1 MLTIPDRRGPISAS
15 VLSMLTGGP
24 ATRAAEVRVLASE
37 VADPLADG
45 DLQLALACCYEL
57 HYRGL
62 RGVDDRW
69 EWDPSLLAVR
79 AVLEEVVER
88 ALRDLVGPQATTT
101 GTVWG
106 DLRELVAADD
116 GPPLSL
122 HLARWATADQ
132 FRDFLVQRSIYHL
145 READSHTFGIP
156 RLAGRAKAALVEIQ
170 ADEYG
175 NGDVDR
181 MHSSLF
187 AQTMREL
194 GLSDTYGGYWDDASA
209 QTLASVNALSM
220 MGLHRRHR
228 GALAGHLAALEM
240 TSTEPNRN
248 YGNGLR
254 RLGFGPRATAFYDEH
269 VEADAV
275 HEQVASVDLCGSLVA
290 AEPRLRSDV
299 LWGAGCCLA
308 LDAAAGRALLE
319 GWSDAELSVGA

>member
-24 ATRAAEVRVLASE
+24 ATRAGEVRVLASE

-79 AVLEEVVER
+79 AVLEGIVER
-88 ALRDLVGPQATTT
+88 ALRELVHPPETTT

-106 DLRELVAADD
+106 DLQALVAADD
-116 GPPLSL
+116 GPALSL

-181 MHSSLF
+181 MHSALF

-194 GLSDTYGGYWDDASA
+194 GLSDAYGRYWNDASPR
-209 QTLASVNALSM
+209 TLASVNALSM

-275 HEQVASVDLCGSLVA
+275 HEQVASVDLCGSLVG
-290 AEPRLRSDV
+290 AEPELRSDV